1 LTSRERPHVGTIQ
14 EKLMPALGD
23 NPIIACYMD
32 GLDVGMRMRC
42 KPVRF
47 AAQDNGPELRG
58 EAENPSA
65 G

>member
-1 LTSRERPHVGTIQ
+1 
-14 EKLMPALGD
+14 MPALGD

-32 GLDVGMRMRC
+32 GLDVGMRMRS
-42 KPVRF
+42 KPARF
-47 AAQDNGPELRG
+47 AAQDNGPELCG